1 MTVFVLAICLS
12 AGCGENKDKPAETKG
27 ATLPLDTLGSID
39 KFVGQSKDT
48 VATPNKGEEHEEI
61 ELPTFASIQPRDRAM
76 RIRFMGWTKDESSY
90 VIQAT
95 HVTKWPN
102 MDAGPVTYELFQVHD
117 TLSGKM
123 TKSFRGKFEG
133 TLPTK
138 NDRDLRLWKQAK
150 RRRAGKKWREN
161 HPLVGASPAMGI
173 PGWTLELSLV
183 PDTIAETDRIRLE
196 EKSDKFEYE
205 WTIVKTESDR
215 TKAPQ
220 LELRWK
226 EKKQLSSVLVQT
238 LPFRVRDFYQEFS
251 GQVVSKGTLTPH
263 ISPSGKRVVIVTN
276 SALMVDN
283 DAFPLPVA
291 NRYIRSLGPQ
301 IKIVDSGNT
310 LQARKVA
317 KGLESLSMP
326 ATIVEASEE
335 AVDTSGLYYRNL
347 TKKQRGL
354 IHGLVP
360 AMSEEKLSK
369 KGWVDGIIVL
379 APDA

>member
-1 MTVFVLAICLS
+1 MSRLGMTVLAICLS
-12 AGCGENKDKPAETKG
+12 ASCGEKKDKPEETQE

-39 KFVGQSKDT
+39 KFVGQAKGT
-48 VATPNKGEEHEEI
+48 VGSTVDGGEI
-61 ELPTFASIQPRDRAM
+61 DLPTFATTQPRERAM
-76 RIRFMGWTKDESSY
+76 HIRFVGWTKDESRY
-90 VIQAT
+90 VLQVT
-95 HVTKWPN
+95 HATKWPN
-102 MDAGPVTYELFQVHD
+102 MDAGPLTYELFQVHD

-123 TKSFRGKFEG
+123 TESFRGEFEG
-133 TLPTK
+133 TLPKK

-150 RRRAGKKWREN
+150 RKRAGKKWREN
-161 HPLVGASPAMGI
+161 HPLVGSSPAMGI

-183 PDTIAETDRIRLE
+183 PETLAENDKIRLE
-196 EKSDKFEYE
+196 EKSNRFEYE
-205 WTIVKTESDR
+205 WTIVKTDSIR
-215 TKAPQ
+215 AKAPHI
-220 LELRWK
+220 ELRWK
-226 EKKQLSSVLVQT
+226 EKKKLSSVLVQI
-238 LPFRVRDFYQEFS
+238 LPFRIRDFYHEFE
-251 GQVVSKGTLTPH
+251 GKVVAKGSLTPH
-263 ISPSGKRVVIVTN
+263 ISPSGKRVVIVAN

-283 DAFPLPVA
+283 EAFPLPVA
-291 NRYIRSLGPQ
+291 NRYLRSLGPQ

-310 LQARKVA
+310 SQARKVA